1 MIRAFVV
8 TVAEILAQQSLSL
21 NPLDYDNDAKRSNL
35 ERRAAE
41 ARTRAMQHAAV
52 ADRLE
57 KEASNLPPNRTYLG
71 GDQ

>member
-1 MIRAFVV
+1 MIRAFIVRF
-8 TVAEILAQQSLSL
+8 AEILSQQTRSLH
-21 NPLDYDNDAKRSNL
+21 PFDYDNDAKRSNL

-52 ADRLE
+52 ADRLV